1 MEGRPTVDPGAHA
14 DESGILVNHTV
25 GLLPQKGVLDMSMIQ
40 RTTLVFF
47 LAALVGAVPAQA
59 QSDLPVLVRS
69 GTDLEGEPDRTLERY
84 VRTALEGL
92 GAPVLDEE
100 PAPDADTQAW
110 LSVDVRSFELP
121 ADEQGQTRYDVVGV
135 ASLSWV
141 REGTIHRSQNT
152 FIHHSHS
159 VADLQHAGQRLAE
172 RATRFQDDILRVI
185 KEQME
190 EQLRE
195 TIPE

>member
-1 MEGRPTVDPGAHA
+1 
-14 DESGILVNHTV
+14 
-25 GLLPQKGVLDMSMIQ
+25 MSLIQ
-40 RTTLVFF
+40 RASF
-47 LAALVGAVPAQA
+47 LLCLAVLVGAAPAQA

-69 GTDLEGEPDRTLERY
+69 GTDLEGEPDRTFERY

-100 PAPDADTQAW
+100 PSPDSGTQAW
-110 LSVDVRSFELP
+110 LSLDVRSFELS
-121 ADEQGQTRYDVVGV
+121 ADEHSQTRYDVVGV

-141 REGTIHRSQNT
+141 HEGRIHRSQST
-152 FIHHSHS
+152 FIHHSHD

-172 RATRFQDDILRVI
+172 RTTRFQDDILQVI
-185 KEQME
+185 RGQME

-195 TIPE
+195 TVPE

>member
-1 MEGRPTVDPGAHA
+1 
-14 DESGILVNHTV
+14 
-25 GLLPQKGVLDMSMIQ
+25 MSLIQ
-40 RTTLVFF
+40 RASFLFF
-47 LAALVGAVPAQA
+47 LTALVSAVPAQA

-100 PAPDADTQAW
+100 PSPDSGTQAW
-110 LSVDVRSFELP
+110 LSLNVRSFELS
-121 ADEQGQTRYDVVGV
+121 ADEYSQTRYDVVGV

-141 REGTIHRSQNT
+141 RGKKVHRSQST
-152 FIHHSHS
+152 FIHHSHN

-172 RATRFQDDILRVI
+172 RATRSQDDVLQVI
-185 KEQME
+185 KGQME